1 MYCGTIRTLTSG
13 GDDDEQYHVSS
24 FSPGGRMKNAHL
36 LSRLPSSLSPDALTT
51 DFFPQRVSRVSVS
64 PASRLRVTAK
74 LSEYASDF
82 RMNEVAADGK

>member
-13 GDDDEQYHVSS
+13 GDEDEQYHVSS

-51 DFFPQRVSRVSVS
+51 DFFP
-64 PASRLRVTAK
+64 
-74 LSEYASDF
+74 
-82 RMNEVAADGK
+82 